1 VGLKGIEDKMPS
13 ELSGGM
19 KKRVAIARAL
29 VVEPELIFYD
39 EPTSGLDPL
48 SSVAIAGVM

>member
-1 VGLKGIEDKMPS
+1 MPA

-29 VVEPELIFYD
+29 ATEPKLILFD
-39 EPTSGLDPL
+39 EPTTGLDPL
-48 SSVAIAGVM
+48 TAETIND